1 MAGLSSKMKKRRGE
15 YEERSRQLSANIQKE
30 KLEIN
35 RAKAIERI
43 VIATERAKAEKKP
56 APRPTYY
63 PKNPNYQ
70 RGYRIPAIPGTSAR
84 TGQKEGYV
92 SIGSIQRTSIADI
105 QSQIAQR
112 QARLEKDQ
120 AELKARPSWNQY
132 LAQQDLSKW
141 STRGTQRSSN
151 LIKARAKEK
160 QDKENKALA
169 ESFGVST
176 SGMANFGSTTPV
188 AQAVRS
194 TEKKQRLDAEPVFTI
209 GSGKKVSVKRDG
221 EIIKLDSDE
230 GQFIQDKYV
239 EQEATR
245 EINKEQQ
252 KLFNQIKNA
261 KDWKEAEKI
270 RDKALALNPNIGT
283 FQQYFGKDGGLKKTK
298 GILGIG
304 DGRVV
309 KTDSTGKPVSV
320 FDPVRFFDGD
330 KKVVTIKE
338 TSYGDEFAINKT
350 PSKVET
356 QIIKSGTDFFGSSG
370 SGESRKSDTD
380 YMTDDEKTFKWFFD
394 VPKGDDPLSKFGGGV
409 VKGTSNVM
417 AGLVNIPLFLGSG
430 LQQAVGGKPIDDKEF
445 ARFYST
451 PVTNVETAFFDSFIG
466 EIKTGGKYDSSQ
478 RIQTGLDEAWDN
490 FLKKPYSSAGSL
502 VELGP
507 YLVGSGIKAGVRG
520 GTDLISGFF
529 KTSPKKV
536 GVQGKTQPN
545 IFDDIFKFDTAK
557 PSGFLA
563 QRVNLGSGA
572 VSRDGSWA
580 NFLRA
585 TDTKPKPPVFK
596 TKGGGTFREYKAT
609 DFFKPKGSGKGPQ
622 QLLQIQKPK
631 VKTKTKQL
639 TKQKSMLD
647 NFLQTK
653 PKIKTKQKLKTK
665 QVQKVKFQPGQ
676 FFKFSTKQK
685 QKQKQTSQFF
695 KPTTAKQKTK
705 SKAKQSGFLKTTAS
719 TKSSGKGPRLGVIP
733 FGWYQGG
740 GKKGSPT
747 KRTKKGKKGYTAWNV
762 DPDTVGGFY
771 DGPAFIQGRTQRV
784 FKEMDKKRKKQKKA
798 YDNWVDNFF

>member
-1 MAGLSSKMKKRRGE
+1 MAGLSSKTKKRKGE
-15 YEERSRQLSANIQKE
+15 YEQKTRELQASIQKQKQQISQTQNIANIVSNYQQSKA
-30 KLEIN
+30 KGTSF
-35 RAKAIERI
+35 RAG
-43 VIATERAKAEKKP
+43 
-56 APRPTYY
+56 YY

-70 RGYRIPAIPGTSAR
+70 PGFRIPQVGN
-84 TGQKEGYV
+84 KEGYISMSAIKSKTV
-92 SIGSIQRTSIADI
+92 ASV
-105 QSQIAQR
+105 QSQLESQKAKLAQQ
-112 QARLEKDQ
+112 QATLSS
-120 AELKARPSWNQY
+120 RPSWNQY

-169 ESFGVST
+169 ESFGIST

-209 GSGKKVSVKRDG
+209 GSDKKVSVKRDG
-221 EIIKLDSDE
+221 EIISLDSDE
-230 GQFIQDKYV
+230 GQFIQDKYA

-283 FQQYFGKDGGLKKTK
+283 FQQYFGKEGGLKKTK

-304 DGRVV
+304 DGRVI

-350 PSKVET
+350 PSQVET

-430 LQQAVGGKPIDDKEF
+430 LQQATGGKPIDDKEF
-445 ARFYST
+445 GRFYST

-545 IFDDIFKFDTAK
+545 VFDDIFKFDTAK
-557 PSGFLA
+557 PDGFLA

-572 VSRDGSWA
+572 VSKDGSWA

-631 VKTKTKQL
+631 VKTKTKQI

-653 PKIKTKQKLKTK
+653 PKQKTKQKLKTK

-685 QKQKQTSQFF
+685 QKQKQKQKLTPQFF
-695 KPTTAKQKTK
+695 KFSTKQKQVPTT
-705 SKAKQSGFLKTTAS
+705 KQSGFLKTTAT
-719 TKSSGKGPRLGVIP
+719 TKSTTKRPPRLTGIP
-733 FGWYQGG
+733 FGWYPGG

>member
-1 MAGLSSKMKKRRGE
+1 MAGLSSKTKKRKGE
-15 YEERSRQLSANIQKE
+15 YEQKTRELQASIQKQKQQISQTQNIANIVSNYQQSKA
-30 KLEIN
+30 KGTSF
-35 RAKAIERI
+35 RAG
-43 VIATERAKAEKKP
+43 
-56 APRPTYY
+56 YY

-70 RGYRIPAIPGTSAR
+70 PGFRIPQVGN
-84 TGQKEGYV
+84 KEGYISMSAIKSKTV
-92 SIGSIQRTSIADI
+92 ASV
-105 QSQIAQR
+105 QSQLESQKAKLAQQ
-112 QARLEKDQ
+112 QATLSS
-120 AELKARPSWNQY
+120 RPSWNQY

-169 ESFGVST
+169 ESFGIST

-209 GSGKKVSVKRDG
+209 GSDKKVSVKRDG
-221 EIIKLDSDE
+221 EIISLDSDE
-230 GQFIQDKYV
+230 GQFIQDKYA

-283 FQQYFGKDGGLKKTK
+283 FQQYFGKEGGLKKTK

-304 DGRVV
+304 DGRVI

-350 PSKVET
+350 PSKVES

-430 LQQAVGGKPIDDKEF
+430 LQQATGGKPIDDKEF
-445 ARFYST
+445 GRFYST

-557 PSGFLA
+557 PDGFLA

-572 VSRDGSWA
+572 VSKDGSWA

-631 VKTKTKQL
+631 VKTKTKQI

-653 PKIKTKQKLKTK
+653 PKQKTKQKLKTK

-685 QKQKQTSQFF
+685 QKQKQKQKLTPQFF
-695 KPTTAKQKTK
+695 KFSTKQKQVPTT
-705 SKAKQSGFLKTTAS
+705 KQSGFLKTTAT
-719 TKSSGKGPRLGVIP
+719 TKSTTKRPPRLTGIP
-733 FGWYQGG
+733 FGWYPGG